1 MKSEVFSYT
10 VLALILA
17 VLVVTLVVLAI
28 KYLKE
33 SSLEKIRGDVYQLI
47 LKAEHFYKKG
57 ENRAKFLY
65 VATQAR
71 NLLPKWVRLFITDTL
86 IEKTVELWF
95 RSVKDL
101 LDDGKL
107 NGKEKK

>member
-1 MKSEVFSYT
+1 MKSGVFSYT

-17 VLVVTLVVLAI
+17 VLIVTLVVIAI

-33 SSLEKIRGDVYQLI
+33 SSLEKIRSDVYQLI
-47 LKAEHFYKKG
+47 LKAEHYYKKG
-57 ENRAKFLY
+57 ENSAKFLY

-71 NLLPKWVRLFITDTL
+71 NLLPRWARLFITDKL
-86 IEKTVELWF
+86 IENTIELWF
-95 RSVKDL
+95 RGVKDL

-107 NGKEKK
+107 NGKEK